1 VSWDGTGVSVGTNT
15 PFATFLAQVRREIEE
30 STATVWS
37 DASLLAWANDG
48 MADIARRTRILSDWQ
63 SGSTVVGQASYALA
77 DGTFQVDKFFCGTG
91 EIARVTGD
99 DYYASFSLSPATG
112 APRDYAIIG
121 AYAYLYPTPSTV
133 ATYRYHRYYTPV
145 AFTSATTTTTLPF
158 VPSFD
163 HSKKTPQAPAVP
175 ARRPIVVICVA
186 LSNWQPMA
194 PSTAVC
200 VQAVSKSSSKA
211 FATVPPALEV
221 LVPEGRSSVR

>member
-1 VSWDGTGVSVGTNT
+1 MSWDGTGVSVGTNT

-91 EIARVTGD
+91 EIERVTGA
-99 DYYASFSLSPATG
+99 DYYADFSRSPVTG
-112 APRDYAIIG
+112 EAREYAIIG
-121 AYAYLYPTPSTV
+121 AYAYLYPTPATV
-133 ATYRYHRYYTPV
+133 KTYRYHRYYTPV

-163 HSKKTPQAPAVP
+163 QTLRNYVKARAYDQIRDFDTSSYYQSLYEADIARINVRARYDELGNSVLLPQ
-175 ARRPIVVICVA
+175 
-186 LSNWQPMA
+186 
-194 PSTAVC
+194 TAW
-200 VQAVSKSSSKA
+200 
-211 FATVPPALEV
+211 
-221 LVPEGRSSVR
+221 